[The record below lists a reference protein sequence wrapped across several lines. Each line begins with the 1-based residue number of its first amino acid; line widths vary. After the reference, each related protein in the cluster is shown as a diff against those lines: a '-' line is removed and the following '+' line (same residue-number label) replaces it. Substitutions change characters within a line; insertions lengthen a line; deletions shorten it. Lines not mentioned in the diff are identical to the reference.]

1 MIPLTG
7 SQGGQYNYRYFYEAS
22 GGGPLNERGNR
33 GTACVTVESADAP
46 KRPMVQ
52 APAGSI
58 CEKAALRNSGQM

>member
-1 MIPLTG
+1 MIPLPS

-33 GTACVTVESADAP
+33 GTACVTVESADAT